1 MNTPQRQSNSF
12 QNQTGLLW
20 FFLIIILAAGL
31 IGNAWIRSE
40 SNQAMIMI
48 AKTEHRIQE
57 LADYRQALGVEIE
70 RLKSETRI
78 TRIART
84 RLELA
89 PDIFNETIYL
99 PKGKN

>member
-1 MNTPQRQSNSF
+1 MNTPQKQSDAI
-12 QNQTGLLW
+12 QNQTGVLW
-20 FFLIIILAAGL
+20 FFLIIALAAEL
-31 IGNAWIRSE
+31 ICNAWIRSE

-70 RLKSETRI
+70 RLKSDTRI
-78 TRIART
+78 ARIART
-84 RLELA
+84 RLGLA

-99 PKGKN
+99 SKGKK

>member
-1 MNTPQRQSNSF
+1 MNTPQKKSDAI

-20 FFLIIILAAGL
+20 FFLIIVLAGEL
-31 IGNAWIRSE
+31 ICNAWIRSE

-48 AKTEHRIQE
+48 AKTEHRIQD

-70 RLKSETRI
+70 RLKSDTRI

-84 RLELA
+84 RLGLS

-99 PKGKN
+99 PKGRN